1 MVNDKAAFCLQ
12 KFVAKANEALGDDVV
27 AIIHTGGSVGK
38 GWIEGWS
45 DLDICVVVESADW
58 EVQREMHRINK
69 GLAGKYS
76 FHLGTSVISRKEY
89 DSTALTDNCFK
100 TLLMKQG
107 LQTGRSE
114 IVFGRDPIGGP
125 VDLQKKK
132 DLFAREVS
140 FFKAYL
146 RNGVR
151 DLEGRNLLQRCIK
164 CAHYVVL
171 SALLYE
177 GAVPNNREETIRK
190 AKKTFDDF
198 AFGFAPLERAAALRS
213 KLDQPGVDCEKESK
227 RIVTFVEQFV
237 AYFYERIT
245 NV

>member
-1 MVNDKAAFCLQ
+1 MVNDKAALCLQ
-12 KFVAKANEALGDDVV
+12 KFVAEVKGALGNAVV

-38 GWIEGWS
+38 DWIEGWS
-45 DLDICVVVESADW
+45 DLDICVVVESVDW
-58 EVQREMHRINK
+58 EVQRKIHRIN
-69 GLAGKYS
+69 GRLAGEYN

-89 DSTALTDNCFK
+89 DSTALMDNCFK

-107 LQTGRSE
+107 LLTGRSE
-114 IVFGRDPIGGP
+114 VIFGCDPIGGP
-125 VDLQKKK
+125 VDLKKRK
-132 DLFAREVS
+132 DLFAREIS

-151 DLEGRNLLQRCIK
+151 DLEGPRLLQRCIK

-171 SALLYE
+171 SALLYKSV
-177 GAVPNNREETIRK
+177 VPNNREETIK
-190 AKKTFDDF
+190 EAKNVFGDF

-213 KLDQPGVDCEKESK
+213 NFDQSGVGYEEESK

-237 AYFYERIT
+237 AYFYERAI

>member
-1 MVNDKAAFCLQ
+1 M
-12 KFVAKANEALGDDVV
+12 
-27 AIIHTGGSVGK
+27 
-38 GWIEGWS
+38 
-45 DLDICVVVESADW
+45 
-58 EVQREMHRINK
+58 
-69 GLAGKYS
+69 
-76 FHLGTSVISRKEY
+76 
-89 DSTALTDNCFK
+89 DNCFK

-107 LQTGRSE
+107 LRTGRSE
-114 IVFGRDPIGGP
+114 VIFGRGPKGGS
-125 VDLQKKK
+125 VDLKKKK

-151 DLEGRNLLQRCIK
+151 DLEGPYLLQRCIK

-177 GAVPNNREETIRK
+177 GAVPSNREETIEE
-190 AKKTFDDF
+190 AKNIFGDF
-198 AFGFAPLERAAALRS
+198 TFGFTPLERTASLRS
-213 KLDQPGVDCEKESK
+213 RFDRPGVDYEEESK

-237 AYFYERIT
+237 VYFYERAI